1 MGSSHASRFR
11 VHLEQLSKKFKFDL
25 KVIAKPGAVYNQL
38 VFPDPSELCESDIL
52 ILLPFGNNLFEK
64 KSFRIENSRKG
75 RIIHI
80 SDYKPTPESEI
91 KRLFINLQQKLKK
104 YTCRVFILDSF
115 FKYVNCCEQHV
126 AAFPLTLKHQRKCN
140 RLLKEH
146 FATLSERYTV
156 LNHIK
161 LFDKPRTAKCCVSYY
176 KERMVD
182 SVHFTSDTY
191 KIMAAELIKTVID
204 K

>member
-11 VHLEQLSKKFKFDL
+11 VHLEHLSKKFKFDL
-25 KVIAKPGAVYNQL
+25 KVLAKPGAVYNQL

-64 KSFRIENSRKG
+64 GSYRIENSRKG

-91 KRLFINLQQKLKK
+91 KRLFINLQQKLEK

-146 FATLSERYTV
+146 FATLPRQYKV
-156 LNHIK
+156 LDHLK
-161 LFDKPRTAKCCVSYY
+161 LFDEPRKARLCLKYY
-176 KERMVD
+176 KEKLVD
-182 SVHFTSDTY
+182 SVHFTSEVY
-191 KIMAAELIKTVID
+191 KNMAARLIKAVID